1 MCFANKLEKP
11 TILFEICHGNT
22 TAGTETLTEKQLQ
35 HNFALHFTSYL
46 SIALSKIL
54 SFSKTIKNAQKLLV
68 FGESDSH
75 CLSDFLQAHIF
86 SNFGHISRIY
96 HQVNYREFGLENI
109 IIILIMTAQLLFFNV
124 FLLKKTNTL
133 MLLSDFLWPFFL
145 YILQIIFGKSYLDLT
160 YCTIVDSSVFDK
172 CVLAD
177 VLFAEALWSLKTC
190 VSVIDNSCGELES
203 SCESLTTFD
212 ERFEVASVPYC
223 FLISIYWDAM

>member
-68 FGESDSH
+68 FGESDSP

-96 HQVNYREFGLENI
+96 HQVNYRKFWLENI
-109 IIILIMTAQLLFFNV
+109 IIILIMTTQLLFFKCFFTEKDQHINAV
-124 FLLKKTNTL
+124 EWFSMTFLFIYSPNNFWQILFRFN
-133 MLLSDFLWPFFL
+133 LLYHLRQFSFW
-145 YILQIIFGKSYLDLT
+145 
-160 YCTIVDSSVFDK
+160 
-172 CVLAD
+172 
-177 VLFAEALWSLKTC
+177 
-190 VSVIDNSCGELES
+190 
-203 SCESLTTFD
+203 
-212 ERFEVASVPYC
+212 
-223 FLISIYWDAM
+223 